1 MIDAFHFGKLQSW
14 TAGRPEVPTK
24 LHKPQG
30 MGARE
35 QSPGLFAKLVAAV
48 GGKRTM
54 ALLQGSLL
62 ERDKRQQLDLEKKS
76 TRVCTDLKRTVR
88 GSAGRL
94 LS

>member
-30 MGARE
+30 MGAHE

-62 ERDKRQQLDLEKKS
+62 GRDKRQQLIWRE
-76 TRVCTDLKRTVR
+76 RTQEYVQI
-88 GSAGRL
+88 
-94 LS
+94 